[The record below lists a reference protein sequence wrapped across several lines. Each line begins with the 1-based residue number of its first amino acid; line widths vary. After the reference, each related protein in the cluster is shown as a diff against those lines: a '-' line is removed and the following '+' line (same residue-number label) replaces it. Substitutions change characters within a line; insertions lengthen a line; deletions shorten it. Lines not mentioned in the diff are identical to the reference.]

1 VLSNTSEY
9 ALRAVL
15 HLAMYGGEGPL
26 KIEQLAAALGLPRNY
41 LSKTLHQLAR
51 VGVLS
56 SGRGKHGGF
65 QLGVPAEELSLAR
78 VVEPFEPMTTL
89 ARHCLLGMGRC
100 SDETACPAHH
110 RWKVIAEPM
119 RAFFETTTVADLVEG
134 EASLPGGVAVGGD

>member
-1 VLSNTSEY
+1 MLSNTSEY

-15 HLAMYGGEGPL
+15 YLAMHGGEGPL
-26 KIEQLAAALGLPRNY
+26 KIEEIAASLDLPRNY

-51 VGVLS
+51 TGVLT

-65 QLGVPAEELSLAR
+65 QLGVPEEELTLAR
-78 VVEPFEPMTTL
+78 IVEPFEPMTTL

-110 RWKVIAEPM
+110 RWKLIAEPM
-119 RAFFETTTVADLVEG
+119 RAFFESTTVADLVAG
-134 EASLPGGVAVGGD
+134 EAGATVAALAGR

>member
-1 VLSNTSEY
+1 MLSNTSEY

-15 HLAMYGGEGPL
+15 HIAMYGAEAPL
-26 KIEQLAAALGLPRNY
+26 KIEQIAAALGLPRNY

-51 VGVLS
+51 TGVLV
-56 SGRGKHGGF
+56 SGRGKNGGF
-65 QLGVPAEELSLAR
+65 QLGVPAEELTLSR

-110 RWKVIAEPM
+110 RWKEIAEPM
-119 RAFFETTTVADLVEG
+119 RAFFETTTVGELVNDTDTLDTWRS
-134 EASLPGGVAVGGD
+134 A

>member
-1 VLSNTSEY
+1 LLSNTSEY

-15 HLAMYGGEGPL
+15 HIAMNADEAPL
-26 KIEQLAAALGLPRNY
+26 KIERIAAALELPRNY

-51 VGVLS
+51 TGVLL
-56 SGRGKHGGF
+56 SGRGKNGGF
-65 QLGVPAEELSLAR
+65 QLAVPAEELTLSR
-78 VVEPFEPMTTL
+78 IVEPFEPMTTL

-119 RAFFETTTVADLVEG
+119 REFFETTTVGELVNDT
-134 EASLPGGVAVGGD
+134 ATLDRWRSV